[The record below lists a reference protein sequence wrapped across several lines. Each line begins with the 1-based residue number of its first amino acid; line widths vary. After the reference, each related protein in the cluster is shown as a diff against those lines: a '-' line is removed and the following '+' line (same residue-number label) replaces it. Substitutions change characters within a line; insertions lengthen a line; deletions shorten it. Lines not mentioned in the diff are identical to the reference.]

1 MRDIQEE
8 CPEEMDMGAE
18 LGECGLEVL
27 GLRVISTKVIM
38 SRKRIRSPGRRY
50 WWFRTKHCEIP
61 TFSGR

>member
-38 SRKRIRSPGRRY
+38 SRKRIRSPGRR
-50 WWFRTKHCEIP
+50 
-61 TFSGR
+61 